1 MEYYKKHLHHWVA
14 VLLYMISHLISICLL
29 DWLPLKTGNPS
40 DNLPWYFIGVDFKNF
55 LASVFCLIIA
65 IPLFY
70 FMFKNERIKFRD
82 GLLFLS
88 FLLMPPILLGIWIL
102 LRTKN
107 IFNDE
112 LATTTIKTLDEFLR
126 MKNWSFYIILIT
138 GFCLIVYRNWFQT
151 SNKADAELGKQE

>member
-1 MEYYKKHLHHWVA
+1 
-14 VLLYMISHLISICLL
+14 
-29 DWLPLKTGNPS
+29 
-40 DNLPWYFIGVDFKNF
+40 
-55 LASVFCLIIA
+55 
-65 IPLFY
+65 
-70 FMFKNERIKFRD
+70 
-82 GLLFLS
+82 
-88 FLLMPPILLGIWIL
+88 MPPILLGIWIL